1 MDPSSDITVS
11 GAMLGKKSRLQ
22 VLNIS
27 GVVEVFASVDGVIV
41 VPADVVVDA
50 MARRLKLRLL
60 VGAVQYG
67 GDIVF
72 LPLQESEEFS
82 LSGGVS
88 TAGSATA
95 SPGYQRTDY
104 VNVAGAREIVVTAR
118 VPATALSAVFA
129 YNAEQ
134 QPLRSLLPYSSTSYE
149 SAHVVVDDD
158 VVFIRACSYVNE
170 FTPSL
175 IVYFD

>member
-11 GAMLGKKSRLQ
+11 GAMLGNKSRLQ
-22 VLNIS
+22 VLNVS
-27 GVVEVFASVDGVIV
+27 GVVEEFASVAGDIV
-41 VPADVVVDA
+41 VPAAVVADA
-50 MARRLKLRLL
+50 MARRLRLRLL
-60 VGAVQYG
+60 VGGEKFG
-67 GDIVF
+67 GDVVF
-72 LPLQESEEFS
+72 LPIQESEEFS

-88 TAGSATA
+88 TAGSVTA

-104 VNVAGAREIVVTAR
+104 VIVAGAREIVVTAR

-134 QPLRSLLPYSSTSYE
+134 QPLRPLLPYSSTPYE
-149 SAHVVVDDD
+149 SAHVVIDDD
-158 VVFIRACSYVNE
+158 VVFIRACSYVKE